1 MDEKRTKARAAAA
14 LLALTVLASAGSG
27 ATAAMLSRRSDPAVN
42 TFSYA
47 NVDTHVDE
55 DFDGRVKKDVTVTND
70 GTTDAFVRAAVIVTW
85 LDADGSVAS
94 AVPAGYGYELTMNPD
109 NTWLAGADGYYYY
122 PAALAPG
129 ASTTGS
135 LLTCTVTYPETPE
148 YTLSVQIVTSA
159 IQSAPETA
167 AEEAWHVAVE
177 HGRIVE
183 AGVIG

>member
-14 LLALTVLASAGSG
+14 LLALTVLASAGTG

-47 NVDTHVDE
+47 SVDTHVDE
-55 DFDGRVKKDVTVTND
+55 KFDGSVKKDVTVTND
-70 GTTDAFVRAAVIVTW
+70 GTTAAFVRAAVIVSW
-85 LDADGSVAS
+85 VGADGNVAS
-94 AVPAGYGYELTMNPD
+94 AVPSVYGYELTMNPD
-109 NTWLAGADGYYYY
+109 ETWLAGADGYYYY

-129 ASTTGS
+129 ASTAGS
-135 LLTCTVTYPETPE
+135 LLTCKVTYPEAPE

-167 AEEAWHVAVE
+167 AEEAWHVAVKN
-177 HGRIVE
+177 GCIVDT
-183 AGVIG
+183 GVSG